1 MAKNDFAAKNAKGA
15 KTGRAGVSPVGNL
28 SKARRERLVAE
39 VAEIRAYLEKSAGS
53 DTNATRLLAFA
64 AKLEKEVCGKKYGL
78 VFEEHRER
86 VVADISAFGTNS
98 LGLDLLGVAESPIR
112 GRDKGNVEYLAW
124 WRKPQ
129 LS

>member
-86 VVADISAFGTNS
+86 VDVELMENIPVLAEDKRRYVAG
-98 LGLDLLGVAESPIR
+98 DLT
-112 GRDKGNVEYLAW
+112 
-124 WRKPQ
+124 
-129 LS
+129 